1 MGRDVG
7 SGQRRLV
14 NAPPVAREFAPRG
27 TRPFFAFNPRQA
39 VHQGMLRHYEAQG
52 QGRHQ
57 PIVID
62 SASEAEDEADDYATQ
77 VHNFTSLTR
86 DIAEIRRRA
95 GTIPHRMGSTG
106 PRRQTRAAAI
116 PEEDGEEEGPTTIN
130 PGGNGRGSRGGSGAN
145 GNPANHR
152 HTRSGGNFP
161 GLNTPSGASAS
172 VFTRLMLPPARNTLL
187 RTPVN
192 ATAPPPA
199 AAAAAA
205 TSDGLNGGAA
215 RMQHGFALGQED
227 GVEERRD
234 NTQDAIASFALP
246 DYLRTPSIDGDMV
259 MGGDDAYTPPQRSPP
274 RLANQSDLDARSRFL
289 DHREQALHVRHMELV
304 RREAALREKER
315 SLEENVEA
323 VRREKLSLRGLLR
336 RQRDEL
342 DRMLR

>member
-1 MGRDVG
+1 
-7 SGQRRLV
+7 
-14 NAPPVAREFAPRG
+14 
-27 TRPFFAFNPRQA
+27 
-39 VHQGMLRHYEAQG
+39 
-52 QGRHQ
+52 
-57 PIVID
+57 
-62 SASEAEDEADDYATQ
+62 
-77 VHNFTSLTR
+77 
-86 DIAEIRRRA
+86 
-95 GTIPHRMGSTG
+95 
-106 PRRQTRAAAI
+106 
-116 PEEDGEEEGPTTIN
+116 
-130 PGGNGRGSRGGSGAN
+130 
-145 GNPANHR
+145 
-152 HTRSGGNFP
+152 
-161 GLNTPSGASAS
+161 
-172 VFTRLMLPPARNTLL
+172 
-187 RTPVN
+187 
-192 ATAPPPA
+192 
-199 AAAAAA
+199 
-205 TSDGLNGGAA
+205 
-215 RMQHGFALGQED
+215 MQHGFALGQED